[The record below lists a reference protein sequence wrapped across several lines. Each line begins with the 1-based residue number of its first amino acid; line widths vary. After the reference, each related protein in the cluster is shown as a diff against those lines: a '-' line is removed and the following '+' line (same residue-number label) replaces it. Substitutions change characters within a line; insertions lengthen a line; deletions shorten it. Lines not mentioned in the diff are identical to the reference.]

1 MTVYSILPPPAT
13 IPRFLTGSP
22 EERVAAAI
30 AELPT
35 TDADAVAEYLWAYG
49 ADGIVGSSEYCPVAQ
64 YLRWRARYPVSVAAG
79 SVAAGDAFTAMARRP
94 LPAAVVDFY
103 RRFDHGEYP
112 DLIIKPQEA
121 LSPMEP
127 RS

>member
-13 IPRFLTGSP
+13 IPRFLTGDP

-35 TDADAVAEYLWAYG
+35 ENADAVAEYLRAYG
-49 ADGIVGSSEYCPVAQ
+49 AQGFVRSVEYCPVAQ
-64 YLRWRARYPVSVAAG
+64 YLRWRARYPVCVAAG
-79 SVAAGDAFTAMARRP
+79 EVYSHAERIGK

-103 RRFDHGEYP
+103 HLFDHGEYP
-112 DLIIKPQEA
+112 DLMITPREA

>member
-1 MTVYSILPPPAT
+1 LTVYSILPPPAT
-13 IPRFLTGSP
+13 IPRFLTGDP
-22 EERVAAAI
+22 EKRVAAAI

-35 TDADAVAEYLWAYG
+35 ENADAVAEYLRAYG
-49 ADGIVGSSEYCPVAQ
+49 AQGFVRSTEHCPVAQ

-79 SVAAGDAFTAMARRP
+79 EVYSRAGRIGK
-94 LPAAVVDFY
+94 LPAAAVDFY
-103 RRFDHGEYP
+103 RRFDHCEYP
-112 DLIIKPQEA
+112 DLIITPREA